1 MGIEDFGGYGG
12 HIGYVGM
19 GWDGCERAWVGE
31 VVLKLIW
38 KVQGPLTQSQAF
50 LTHCAVVTQINHVA
64 RRCTGSPSV
73 QTANHVTW
81 CQPWQQT

>member
-19 GWDGCERAWVGE
+19 GWDGCEGAWVGE

-50 LTHCAVVTQINHVA
+50 LTHP
-64 RRCTGSPSV
+64 GPSYPS
-73 QTANHVTW
+73 QTFHTTLCHPDQFQYPLDTHPNPFT
-81 CQPWQQT
+81 PI